1 MRSSNKGIES
11 DFSRKIRPYLII
23 APALLVTIGILYP
36 FISAIFYSFTNYSF
50 RRTTYNFVG
59 FNNWIKMF
67 SSSEFYHSALV
78 TIQYA
83 ISTTGAEMLLGL
95 GIALL
100 MYKSKSKVIKILKVV
115 LIFPLMIAPVIAT
128 LIWQLMTN
136 TSVGIIEKFFN
147 LFGLYNFPWASSPHT
162 ALFTVALIDIWVN
175 TPFVMLLCLAGL
187 TSLPK
192 SPFESADIDGGTP
205 WFNFKNLTLP
215 MIKPFLYIA
224 LIFRLMDSLQQF
236 TMIYSLTKGGPG
248 DTLMNLSLTGYTK
261 GFSFMRFGEAMPYLL
276 ILWVAI
282 YIISKKLVGNWLTTQ
297 KLASG
302 KGDN

>member
-1 MRSSNKGIES
+1 MRSLEKGIES
-11 DFSRKIRPYLII
+11 DFTRKIRPYLII

-50 RRTTYNFVG
+50 RKPTYSFVG
-59 FNNWIKMF
+59 LDNWIKMLR
-67 SSSEFYHSALV
+67 SSEFYHSVFV

-83 ISTTGAEMLLGL
+83 IATTGSEMLLGL

-100 MYKSKSKVIKILKVV
+100 MYKSKSRVIKVLKVV

-147 LFGLYNFPWASSPHT
+147 IFGLYNFPWASSPHT

-192 SPFESADIDGGTP
+192 SPFESADIDGGTT

-215 MIKPFLYIA
+215 MIKPFIYIA

-276 ILWVAI
+276 ILWIFI

>member
-1 MRSSNKGIES
+1 MRKSEKGIES

-50 RRTTYNFVG
+50 RRQTYNFVG
-59 FNNWIKMF
+59 IENWVKML
-67 SSSEFYHSALV
+67 SSQEFYHSLIV

-83 ISTTGAEMLLGL
+83 IATTGSEMILGL

-100 MYKSKSKVIKILKVV
+100 MYKSKSKVIKFLKVA

-192 SPFESADIDGGTP
+192 SPFESADIDGGTT

-215 MIKPFLYIA
+215 MIKPFIYIA

-248 DTLMNLSLTGYTK
+248 NTLMNLSLTGYTK
-261 GFSFMRFGEAMPYLL
+261 GFSFMRFGESMPYLL
-276 ILWVAI
+276 ILWLAI

-297 KLASG
+297 KRASG
-302 KGDN
+302 KGEN